1 MSPPCAG
8 GTKVLSEGQLI
19 DLWERIDARVG
30 ELLEGC
36 EPLPAPP
43 LTFNPASEIPIEE
56 QKLVPL
62 PSCVLYKHHEQRVGN
77 IHL

>member
-62 PSCVLYKHHEQRVGN
+62 QTCVLYKHKQRVGD